1 MVQTFLSGNINTKK
15 KNLQAI
21 STVFFFKSISLNL
34 YKCQVYDIH
43 VTHSIKALY
52 DIFVHVLK
60 EYKC

>member
-15 KNLQAI
+15 KIYKQL
-21 STVFFFKSISLNL
+21 VRFFFFKSITLNL

-52 DIFVHVLK
+52 DIFVQVLK

>member
-15 KNLQAI
+15 KIYKQL
-21 STVFFFKSISLNL
+21 VRFFFFKSITLNL

-43 VTHSIKALY
+43 VTYSIKALY